1 MTNKKTIFVIII
13 LISFALIGLVGI
25 QLSWI
30 ENAIAIREANFNKDV
45 NEALTNVVVKL
56 EKIELSKKL
65 KNNINESS
73 KSLPFFSFIDSLNG
87 MFFKEVE
94 NMSESFT
101 EPSDSA
107 FKYSFKK
114 IKIEYSK
121 THSLGNDSVIDSS
134 TVSYNENAP
143 IQIEKSSNKI
153 NQITNPQPIRKHDH
167 IDSLNNRIDVFFK
180 KSSIVSDLFEDMVN
194 LEHYDRTEKRINPLF
209 IDSLINVEMKYKGI
223 RTDYEF
229 GIYSTI
235 QNKFIF
241 EKTGRYSHDL
251 QYNGF
256 MASIFPNNLFM
267 PPQFLML
274 YFPQQKQYI
283 LTQMWSMLS
292 ISAILLLV
300 IIFSFSYTIFTIY
313 KQKKLSE
320 MKNDFINNM
329 THEFKTPI
337 STISL
342 ACQALND
349 PDMVK
354 SDDLYNSY
362 LSVINE
368 ENKRLETLAEKVLQ
382 TALLDHGHLKLRLE
396 EVNLHQIIDDVLKS
410 FILQLENNNG
420 ELILQLNAN
429 NDFVLADKVHISNVF
444 YNLLDNANKY
454 SPKNPKIIIETENI
468 NGHIVVRITDNGI
481 GISKLNQK
489 RIFENLFRVST
500 GNVHNVKGFGLGLS
514 YVKAIVEKHKGAIH
528 VESEL
533 KNGSTFIISIP
544 LEKTNF

>member
-1 MTNKKTIFVIII
+1 MTNKKTIVVIIV
-13 LISFALIGLVGI
+13 LISLALIGLVGI

-30 ENAIAIREANFNKDV
+30 KNAIAIREANFNKDV
-45 NEALTNVVVKL
+45 SEALANVVVKL

-94 NMSESFT
+94 NMSQSFT
-101 EPSDSA
+101 EPSDST
-107 FKYSFKK
+107 FKYSFRK

-121 THSLGNDSVIDSS
+121 THSLETDSLVDSTS
-134 TVSYNENAP
+134 IAYNENPP
-143 IQIEKSSNKI
+143 IQIEKGANKI
-153 NQITNPQPIRKHDH
+153 NEINNQKIIRKHDH
-167 IDSLNNRIDVFFK
+167 IDSLNNKIDVFFK

-194 LEHYDRTEKRINPLF
+194 LEHYDPTEKRINPVF

-223 RTDYEF
+223 KTDYEF
-229 GIYSTI
+229 GVYSTI

-241 EKTGRYSHDL
+241 EKTGKYTHDL

-274 YFPQQKQYI
+274 YFPQQKKYI
-283 LTQMWSMLS
+283 LTQMWMMLS
-292 ISAILLLV
+292 ISIILLIV
-300 IIFSFSYTIFTIY
+300 IIFSFYYTIFTIY

-354 SDDLYNSY
+354 SANVYNSY

-382 TALLDHGHLKLRLE
+382 TALLDHGQLKLKLE
-396 EVNLHQIIDDVLKS
+396 EVNLHQIMDDVVKS
-410 FILQLENNNG
+410 FILQIENNNG
-420 ELILQLNAN
+420 MLSFNYNAGN
-429 NDFVLADKVHISNVF
+429 AFVMADKVHISNVF

-454 SPKNPKIIIETENI
+454 SPENPKIIIESENI

-481 GISKLNQK
+481 GISKVNQK

-514 YVKAIVEKHKGAIH
+514 YVKAIVEKHKGTIH